1 MKLGNPLWHRIAT
14 LIIVAALTACSTL
27 LSQNKSLPTKHPEAL
42 GEKRVNCS
50 ECHDDQAKGS
60 IKALSNFNHSPLFV
74 REHKLYAASSDRL
87 CSVCHT
93 VSFCNDCH
101 ATKNELKPSQK
112 LGNRP
117 DRDLIHRGDYM
128 TRHRIE
134 GKIDPAS
141 CYKCHGRTNNEQCR
155 SCHR

>member
-1 MKLGNPLWHRIAT
+1 MKLGAYGLLFTILTAVT
-14 LIIVAALTACSTL
+14 ALTACTTL
-27 LSQNKSLPTKHPEAL
+27 LSQEKSLPAAHPEAL
-42 GEKRVNCS
+42 GEKRVLCS
-50 ECHDDQAKGS
+50 ECHDEQTKGT
-60 IKALSNFNHSPLFV
+60 IKPLVSFSHTPAFIKDH
-74 REHKLYAASSDRL
+74 RIYAGSGDRL
-87 CSVCHT
+87 CSVCHA

-101 ATKNELKPSQK
+101 STKNEIKPSLK

-117 DRDLIHRGDYM
+117 DRELIHRGDFM

-141 CYKCHGRTNNEQCR
+141 CYRCHGRTNNEQCR

>member
-1 MKLGNPLWHRIAT
+1 MKLGAT
-14 LIIVAALTACSTL
+14 GLIFTILTAVTALTACTTL
-27 LSQNKSLPTKHPEAL
+27 LSQEKSLPVAHPEAL
-42 GEKRVNCS
+42 GEKRVLCS
-50 ECHDDQAKGS
+50 ECHDEQAKGT
-60 IKALSNFNHSPLFV
+60 IKPLVSFSHTPAFIK
-74 REHKLYAASSDRL
+74 EHRIYAGSSDRL
-87 CSVCHT
+87 CSVCHA

-101 ATKNELKPSQK
+101 ATKNEIKPSQK

-117 DRDLIHRGDYM
+117 DRDLIHRGDFM

-141 CYKCHGRTNNEQCR
+141 CYRCHGRSNNEQCR